1 MFLQLLPKIS
11 KNQWEKNKLMEV
23 HEWLAHVYSV
33 TSYDVH
39 FLLIFSWLEFLFSWF
54 LGTTPRKLLE
64 TMGGNTAQPR
74 LENRISEQVS
84 AWPLKFVFE
93 SKSSNTCLVQQ
104 DFFKNMTFLAW
115 SHIIPCIKWQSGIIL
130 YSPLIKGSAIL
141 NWNESKV
148 IFKETAVQSS
158 FSGKSVFLQFSKRH
172 AVQSFLKEVL

>member
-1 MFLQLLPKIS
+1 MGKKQTNGGPWVVGSCLLSHILWCSFFADFLMAWVS
-11 KNQWEKNKLMEV
+11 FLMV
-23 HEWLAHVYSV
+23 FGHH
-33 TSYDVH
+33 
-39 FLLIFSWLEFLFSWF
+39 
-54 LGTTPRKLLE
+54 PRKLLE

-74 LENRISEQVS
+74 LENRISKQVS

-158 FSGKSVFLQFSKRH
+158 FSGKSVFF
-172 AVQSFLKEVL
+172 AILKETCCAKFLERSTVMHCL